1 MDITN
6 LQAINLAFFDFLM
19 LATIGVNYKV
29 FKLKVFT
36 GMTEKILR
44 VLNIVCIIAYLT
56 ASILL
61 IIWGVRHFL

>member
-1 MDITN
+1 MNITN

-19 LATIGVNYKV
+19 LSAIGVHYKV

-36 GMTEKILR
+36 GIGEKILR

-56 ASILL
+56 ASTLL
-61 IIWGVRHFL
+61 IIWVIQRYL

>member
-19 LATIGVNYKV
+19 LVTIGVNYKV

-36 GMTEKILR
+36 GITEKILG
-44 VLNIVCIIAYLT
+44 VLNIACIIAYLT
-56 ASILL
+56 ASTLL
-61 IIWGVRHFL
+61 IIWVVQHYL